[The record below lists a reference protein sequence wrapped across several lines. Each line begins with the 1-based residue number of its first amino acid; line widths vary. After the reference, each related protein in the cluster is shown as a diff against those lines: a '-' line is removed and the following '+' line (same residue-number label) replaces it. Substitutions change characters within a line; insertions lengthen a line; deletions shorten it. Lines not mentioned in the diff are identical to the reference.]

1 MTTPPRTTDR
11 QDRVM
16 VHDEGDDPPPP
27 TGFEM
32 FCIIGFAV
40 GVMVWWA
47 VSLPF
52 RPSLWRR
59 R

>member
-1 MTTPPRTTDR
+1 MF
-11 QDRVM
+11 
-16 VHDEGDDPPPP
+16 HDEGHDRPAPS
-27 TGFEM
+27 TVEM

-40 GVMVWWA
+40 GVMVWW
-47 VSLPF
+47 VITLPF